1 MSVSILSTGIANTAS
16 VQAAFRR
23 LSCPSSLC
31 EKASDVESADYLVM
45 PGVGSF
51 GAGMAR
57 LRALGVVD
65 SLRRR
70 LASGRPTLGICL
82 GFQLM
87 AVDSDE
93 SPGVEG
99 LGVLN
104 TRVEAF
110 SADVVAPQFGWNR
123 VEGNANTYIE
133 GGGYAYYANSFRM
146 TVRPDGWNAN
156 WSTYGDRFVGA
167 LQKERIVGCQFHPE
181 LSSAFGAR
189 LLSAWLNDGRGSC

>member
-1 MSVSILSTGIANTAS
+1 MSVSILSTGIANIAS

-31 EKASDVESADYLVM
+31 ETASDVETADYLVL

-65 SLRRR
+65 SLRER
-70 LASGRPTLGICL
+70 LVRGRPTLGICL

-87 AVDSDE
+87 AAESDE

-104 TRVEAF
+104 TRVRAF

-123 VEGNANTYIE
+123 VEGNADTYIE
-133 GGGYAYYANSFRM
+133 SGGYAYYANSYRIAER
-146 TVRPDGWNAN
+146 TDDWNAN
-156 WSTYGDRFVGA
+156 WSTYGDRFIGA
-167 LQKERIVGCQFHPE
+167 LQKGRVVGCQFHPE

-189 LLSAWLNDGRGSC
+189 LLSAWLTDGGTAC